1 MHTLSR
7 RRLLDRV
14 PSVLI
19 DHPQIVFAESLIAL
33 VAAWALVAHGLGLAD
48 TISSPILVAE
58 SMYEL
63 FVTGEWIPDVA
74 ASFRRVIYGFTLTVV
89 VGTIVGVTM
98 GWSSF
103 WETALKDYIIVGMAL
118 PSLFA
123 AVFAAMWFGFTDLT
137 PMIAG
142 AIISFPFLTQN
153 VYEGMKDIDERL
165 VSMSRAFDASQRR
178 VVRRVIIPSV
188 LPEWFA
194 GARYAFA
201 ICFKIT
207 TLAELIVS
215 DVGIGFRIEEQLNLL
230 SITGVLTWTF
240 FFTIII
246 MIAEYGVFRQIEKR
260 LFDWRE
266 KASIGFA

>member
-1 MHTLSR
+1 MSALSR
-7 RRLLDRV
+7 RNIIELI

-19 DHPQIVFAESLIAL
+19 DYPKVVFAESLIAL
-33 VAAWALVAHGLGLAD
+33 VVAWMVFAYGLGLEE
-48 TISSPILVAE
+48 TISSPILVGE
-58 SMYEL
+58 SMYAL
-63 FVTGEWIPDVA
+63 LVTGAWIPDVT
-74 ASFRRVIYGFTLTVV
+74 ASFRRVIYGFTLTVI
-89 VGTIVGVTM
+89 VGTAVGVTM
-98 GWSSF
+98 GWSPF

-153 VYEGMKDIDERL
+153 VYEGMKDIDDRL
-165 VSMSRAFDASQRR
+165 ISMSRAFDTSRRR
-178 VVRRVIIPSV
+178 VLRRVIIPSV

-194 GARYAFA
+194 GTRYAFA

-215 DVGIGFRIEEQLNLL
+215 EVGIGFRIQEQLSLL

-240 FFTIII
+240 FFTVII
-246 MIAEYGVFRQIEKR
+246 MVTEYGIFRQIEKR
-260 LFDWRE
+260 LFEWRE

>member
-1 MHTLSR
+1 MSIHSGRSLR
-7 RRLLDRV
+7 DRV

-19 DHPQIVFAESLIAL
+19 DQPQVVFVESLVAIVAVWTL
-33 VAAWALVAHGLGLAD
+33 VAYGLGLEG
-48 TISSPILVAE
+48 TISSPLLVGE

-63 FVTGEWIPDVA
+63 LLSGDWVKDVA
-74 ASFRRVIYGFTLTVV
+74 TSFRRVMYGFVLTVV

-103 WETALKDYIIVGMAL
+103 WETALKDYVVVGMAL

-137 PMIAG
+137 PTVAA

-153 VYEGMKDIDERL
+153 VYEGMKDLDGRL
-165 VSMSRAFDASQRR
+165 VSMSWSFDVSRRRVIRR
-178 VVRRVIIPSV
+178 VVIPSV

-201 ICFKIT
+201 ISFKIV
-207 TLAELIVS
+207 TLAELIIS

-240 FFTIII
+240 YFTIII

-260 LFDWRE
+260 IFDWRE
-266 KASIGFA
+266 ETSIGFA

>member
-1 MHTLSR
+1 MSTRSG
-7 RRLLDRV
+7 RRLLNRI
-14 PSVLI
+14 PAILT
-19 DHPQIVFAESLIAL
+19 DHPQVVFAESLIAL
-33 VAAWALVAHGLGLAD
+33 LAAWALVGHGLGLVD
-48 TISSPILVAE
+48 TISSPLLVGE

-63 FVTGEWIPDVA
+63 VVSGEWVEDVA
-74 ASFRRVIYGFTLTVV
+74 ASFRRVIYGFIITMVFGTV
-89 VGTIVGVTM
+89 VGVTM

-103 WETALKDYIIVGMAL
+103 WETALKDYIVIGMAL

-123 AVFAAMWFGFTDLT
+123 AVFAAMWFGFTDVT
-137 PMIAG
+137 PMVAG

-153 VYEGMKDIDERL
+153 VYEGMKDIDGSL
-165 VSMSRAFDASQRR
+165 ISMSRAFDTSRRR
-178 VVRRVIIPSV
+178 VIRRVIIPSV

-215 DVGIGFRIEEQLNLL
+215 DVGIGFRIEEQLSLL